1 MSNSNTLKI
10 YERKSDGYKYFFVRK
25 KLQSLFDD
33 HQAFTLSCSDGTYYE
48 DMEIKK
54 TDDDRCFLYAN
65 DFFLNHPVL
74 QKDDEVPFE
83 VDNEKRLI
91 LNIKQWENH
100 PEWNRGLE
108 KKQQLVSSLSIL
120 QIIKNNLSV
129 LRDGLKPYQRTNVLN
144 YLIENGGERIC
155 IGLLLRDKDK
165 NLVVVEVDKSEKE
178 VLDKIRIVRER
189 LAINGEKVNGIII
202 KESNEKLCTINKV
215 NPENRPI
222 ETKYYHLGF
231 SIHDKD
237 SNEKNSVPIG
247 QFEIMPDS
255 EACMSNYLGEHS
267 SLLGESLHGIKR
279 EYKVD
284 KSGHKI
290 DILCR
295 DSNHNYVIIE
305 NKLNDSDYKV
315 VGQVLYYYEQITKL
329 AQEENKKTRAIIL
342 MAQKCQ
348 NSSNVMTVES
358 ALNCCQNCDIL
369 LKFYKTWISFD
380 N

>member
-1 MSNSNTLKI
+1 MNNSNTLKI
-10 YERKSDGYKYFFVRK
+10 YERKSDGYKYFFIRK
-25 KLQSLFDD
+25 QLQNLFND
-33 HQAFTLSCSDGTYYE
+33 HQAFTLSCSDGTNYE

-54 TDDDRCFLYAN
+54 TDDERCFLYAN

-74 QKDDEVPFE
+74 QKNDEVPFE
-83 VDNEKRLI
+83 IDNEKRVI
-91 LNIKQWENH
+91 LNIKQWEGH
-100 PEWNRGLE
+100 PEWNKDLE
-108 KKQQLVSSLSIL
+108 KKQKLVSGLSIL

-129 LRDGLKPYQRTNVLN
+129 LRDGLKLYQGKKALN
-144 YLIENGGERIC
+144 FLINNGDERIC
-155 IGLLLRDKDK
+155 IGLLLRDKDN
-165 NLVVVEVDKSEKE
+165 NLVVVEVDKNEKE
-178 VLDKIRIVRER
+178 VLDKIQIVKES
-189 LAINGEKVNGIII
+189 LATNGEKVNGIII
-202 KESNEKLCTINKV
+202 KESNEKPCPINKDIS
-215 NPENRPI
+215 ENKLI

-255 EACMSNYLGEHS
+255 ETCMSNYFGEHLF
-267 SLLGESLHGIKR
+267 LLGEQLQCIKR

-290 DILCR
+290 DILCQ
-295 DSNHNYVIIE
+295 DENHNYIIIE

-315 VGQVLYYYEQITKL
+315 VGQVLYYYERITKL
-329 AQEENKKTRAIIL
+329 AQEENKKTRVVIL

-348 NSSNVMTVES
+348 NSSNVTTVES
-358 ALNCCQNCDIL
+358 ALKCCQNCDIL
-369 LKFYKTWISFD
+369 LKFYKAWINFD

>member
-10 YERKSDGYKYFFVRK
+10 YERKSDGYKYFFIRK

-33 HQAFTLSCSDGTYYE
+33 HQAFTLSCSDGTNYE

-54 TDDDRCFLYAN
+54 TDDERCFLYAN

-74 QKDDEVPFE
+74 QKNDEVPFE
-83 VDNEKRLI
+83 IDNEKRVI
-91 LNIKQWENH
+91 LNIKQWEGH

-108 KKQQLVSSLSIL
+108 KKQKLVSGLSIL

-129 LRDGLKPYQRTNVLN
+129 LRDGLKLYQGKKALN
-144 YLIENGGERIC
+144 YLIENGGKRIC
-155 IGLLLRDKDK
+155 IGLLLQDKDN

-178 VLDKIRIVRER
+178 VLDKIRIVKES
-189 LAINGEKVNGIII
+189 LATNGEKVDGIII
-202 KESNEKLCTINKV
+202 KESNEKPYPINKDIS
-215 NPENRPI
+215 ENKPI
-222 ETKYYHLGF
+222 EIKYYHLGF

-247 QFEIMPDS
+247 QFEIKPDS
-255 EACMSNYLGEHS
+255 ETCMSNYLGEHLF
-267 SLLGESLHGIKR
+267 LLGEPLQCIKR

-295 DSNHNYVIIE
+295 DANHNYIIIE

-315 VGQVLYYYEQITKL
+315 VGQVLYYYEQITKV
-329 AQEENKKTRAIIL
+329 AQKENKKVRAIIL

-358 ALNCCQNCDIL
+358 ALKCCQNCDIL
-369 LKFYKTWISFD
+369 LKFYKTWINFD